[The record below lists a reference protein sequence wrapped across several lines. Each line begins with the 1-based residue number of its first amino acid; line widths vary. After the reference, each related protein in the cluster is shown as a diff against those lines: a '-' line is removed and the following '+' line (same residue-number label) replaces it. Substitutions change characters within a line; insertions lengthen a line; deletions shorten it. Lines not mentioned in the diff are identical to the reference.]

1 MDKRFRIS
9 YHETNDNYFV
19 DYALWKYNK
28 GRFSCSFTHDEFW
41 KIKQG
46 SAIIKDS
53 NGNIEEAKG
62 GDYIKFASNEKISFY
77 VPNEFEVFKTYL
89 DEHYKKQLKENQ
101 QINYHII
108 DIIFKSLKI
117 YDECQ
122 DELLEE
128 GYKIKEI
135 ICCGK
140 QGNIYKAINDGNRL
154 MHWFSLMSEIFGI
167 SKDVLLGKIRIKTG
181 LYCTDLNFEAT
192 YGYDGTK
199 PKSIDTIGITQ
210 EMGIDELIENPL
222 LLDDEKNINMIDS
235 NVYSLENLIKLKILS
250 ILKENKLYRGLG
262 FSFVVDEEMIPYL
275 NKKQLPQY
283 AKYSKKLETIIL
295 NIINAR
301 L

>member
-1 MDKRFRIS
+1 MKNIVILNS
-9 YHETNDNYFV
+9 SMNDDYFI
-19 DYALWKYNK
+19 DYTLWKYNN
-28 GRFSCSFTHDEFW
+28 GRFSCSFKHDELW
-41 KIKQG
+41 KVRHG
-46 SAIIKDS
+46 FAMLKDLE
-53 NGNIEEAKG
+53 GNVKEVKND
-62 GDYIKFASNEKISFY
+62 DYIKFPSGQKVSFY
-77 VPNEFEVFKTYL
+77 VPNKLEVYKTYL
-89 DEHYKKQLKENQ
+89 DEGYKTLLKENQ

-135 ICCGK
+135 VCCGK

-167 SKDVLLGKIRIKTG
+167 SKDILLGKIRIKTG

-250 ILKENKLYRGLG
+250 IFKENKLYRGLG